1 VRQLLRRSERHGYP
15 HNAGYQL
22 LWFGAKAR
30 LVHRLVME
38 TLLGRRLRTDE
49 HVHHVDGDKHNNR
62 PDNLQLLSANE
73 HAWRTNHRY
82 PLVAACAWCQK
93 LFRPYWSHGR
103 VTPCCSRSCAGFLC
117 WRRKR
122 PGPVRKGGAGR
133 KIGEAVPGGGGRQ
146 TRSAPPVAG
155 TVLSSQ
161 PQRRD

>member
-1 VRQLLRRSERHGYP
+1 MRQLLRRSERHGYP

-62 PDNLQLLSANE
+62 PDNLQLLSASE
-73 HAWRTNHRY
+73 HMWRTNQGLEFLR
-82 PLVAACAWCQK
+82 ACKWCGRP
-93 LFRPYWSHGR
+93 FRPIRDRHR
-103 VTPCCSRSCAGFLC
+103 CCCKSCGSLSG
-117 WRRKR
+117 WRRR
-122 PGPVRKGGAGR
+122 RSARSNGGR
-133 KIGEAVPGGGGRQ
+133 KLAVPGGGVHEPHK
-146 TRSAPPVAG
+146 SALVVG
-155 TVLSSQ
+155 TVHSSI